1 MSRGCIV
8 GLVVVAVIF
17 VIILLLALPIIGN
30 YNTLVKMRE
39 GVNTSWA
46 QVQNVLQRRFDLIP
60 NLVETVKGYAAHE
73 REVLTEVTRARASVG
88 GAQTPDE
95 MMKANNDLSNALA
108 RLLVVVEQYP
118 NLKANENF
126 IRLQDELAGTE
137 NRIAVERR
145 HYNDTVRTYNQK
157 VQSFPTVLFAGL
169 LGFEKRNYFEA
180 PSAAQEAPKVDFG
193 KPTGN

>member
-1 MSRGCIV
+1 MRKGCLV
-8 GLVVVAVIF
+8 GLVVVGVII
-17 VIILLLALPIIGN
+17 VLILLLALPIIGN
-30 YNTLVKMRE
+30 YNKLVQLRE
-39 GVNTSWA
+39 EVNTSWA
-46 QVQNVLQRRFDLIP
+46 QVQNVLQRRYDLIP

-95 MMKANNDLSNALA
+95 AMKANNDLSNALA

-145 HYNDTVRTYNQK
+145 KYNDTAKTYNQK
-157 VQSFPTVLFAGL
+157 IQTFPTVLFAGL

-180 PSAAQEAPKVDFG
+180 PSAAQEAPKVDFSN
-193 KPTGN
+193 PSGN

>member
-1 MSRGCIV
+1 MNKGCIV
-8 GLVVVAVIF
+8 ALVVAAVLLAL
-17 VIILLLALPIIGN
+17 VVLLALPIIGS

-39 GVNTSWA
+39 DVNTSWA

-88 GAQTPDE
+88 SARTPDE
-95 MMKANNDLSNALA
+95 AMKANNDLSNALA

-145 HYNDTVRTYNQK
+145 RYNDSVRIYNQK
-157 VQSFPTVLFAGL
+157 IQSFPTVLFAGL

-193 KPTGN
+193 KPSGN

>member
-1 MSRGCIV
+1 MSKGCIV
-8 GLVVVAVIF
+8 GLVIGAVIV
-17 VIILLLALPIIGN
+17 VIIILLALPIIGN

-39 GVNTSWA
+39 DVNTSWA

-88 GAQTPDE
+88 SAKTPDE
-95 MMKANNDLSNALA
+95 MMKSNNDLSNALA

-145 HYNDTVRTYNQK
+145 RYNDSVRIYNQK
-157 VQSFPTVLFAGL
+157 VQSFPTVLIAGML
-169 LGFEKRNYFEA
+169 RFEKRNYFEA

-193 KPTGN
+193 KSTGN

>member
-1 MSRGCIV
+1 MNKGCIIALV
-8 GLVVVAVIF
+8 IVAVLVVLVI
-17 VIILLLALPIIGN
+17 LLALPIIGN

-39 GVNTSWA
+39 DVNTSWA
-46 QVQNVLQRRFDLIP
+46 QVQNVLQRRYDLIP

-88 GAQTPDE
+88 SARTPDE
-95 MMKANNDLSNALA
+95 AMKANNDLSNALA

-145 HYNDTVRTYNQK
+145 RYNDSVRIYNQK
-157 VQSFPTVLFAGL
+157 IQSFPTVLIAGM

-180 PSAAQEAPKVDFG
+180 PSAAQEAPKVDFS
-193 KPTGN
+193 KPSGN

>member
-1 MSRGCIV
+1 MNKGCIV
-8 GLVVVAVIF
+8 ALVVAAVLLAL
-17 VIILLLALPIIGN
+17 VVLLALPIIRS

-39 GVNTSWA
+39 DVNTSWA
-46 QVQNVLQRRFDLIP
+46 QVQNVLQRRYDLIP
-60 NLVETVKGYAAHE
+60 NLVETVRGYAAHE

-88 GAQTPDE
+88 SAQTPDE
-95 MMKANNDLSNALA
+95 AIKANNDLSNALA

-145 HYNDTVRTYNQK
+145 KYNDTVRIYNQK
-157 VQSFPTVLFAGL
+157 IQSFPTVLIAGM

-193 KPTGN
+193 KPSGN

>member
-1 MSRGCIV
+1 MNKGCIV
-8 GLVVVAVIF
+8 ALVVAAVLLAL
-17 VIILLLALPIIGN
+17 VVLLALPIIGS

-39 GVNTSWA
+39 DVNTSWA
-46 QVQNVLQRRFDLIP
+46 QVQNVLQRRYDLIP
-60 NLVETVKGYAAHE
+60 NLVETVRGYAAHE

-88 GAQTPDE
+88 SAQTPDE
-95 MMKANNDLSNALA
+95 AIKANNDLSNALA

-145 HYNDTVRTYNQK
+145 KYNDAVRIYNQK
-157 VQSFPTVLFAGL
+157 IQSFPTVLIAGM

-180 PSAAQEAPKVDFG
+180 PSAAQEAPKVDFS
-193 KPTGN
+193 KPSGN